1 MLGLIGAAAES
12 GGAQN
17 NKLLAQL
24 RESSK
29 KRAAAEKAAEQLRGE
44 KDMQAFA
51 VRELEKILAAIA
63 TGKNS
68 AGATSMP
75 SDAN

>member
-1 MLGLIGAAAES
+1 MLGLTGGAAVS
-12 GGAQN
+12 SGAQN
-17 NKLLAQL
+17 SKLLAQL
-24 RESSK
+24 RESSRR
-29 KRAAAEKAAEQLRGE
+29 RAAAEKAAEQLRGE

-51 VRELEKILAAIA
+51 VRELEKILAGIA